1 MRAVLDPNV
10 LISALISPAGAPREI
25 VTAWTQGSF
34 DLVASPLLLD
44 ELRNVLARPRFRRW
58 VSAATV
64 AEYVKGLTDAATIID
79 DPPLMP
85 GLSPDP
91 DDDYLIALARVAEA
105 DYLVSGDRHL
115 TAISDPIPPVLTPRE
130 FRDRLTDPPSIPDCG

>member
-1 MRAVLDPNV
+1 M
-10 LISALISPAGAPREI
+10 ISPAGAPREI

-34 DLVASPLLLD
+34 DLVVSPLLLD
-44 ELRNVLARPRFRRW
+44 ELRDVLARPRFRRW
-58 VSAATV
+58 VSVATV
-64 AEYVKGLTDAATIID
+64 AEYIQGLTDAATIIT
-79 DPPLMP
+79 DPPAVP

-115 TAISDPIPPVLTPRE
+115 TGITHPTPPVLTPRQ
-130 FRDRLTDPPSIPDCG
+130 FRDRLTGPPSIPDPG

>member
-10 LISALISPAGAPREI
+10 LISAVISPAGAPREI

-34 DLVASPLLLD
+34 DLVVSPLLLD
-44 ELRNVLARPRFRRW
+44 ELRDVLARPRFRRW

-64 AEYVKGLTDAATIID
+64 AEYIQGLTDAATIIE
-79 DPPLMP
+79 DPPAVP

-91 DDDYLIALARVAEA
+91 DDDYLITLARVAEA
-105 DYLVSGDRHL
+105 GYLVSGDRHL
-115 TAISDPIPPVLTPRE
+115 TGLSDPIPPVLTPRE
-130 FRDRLTDPPSIPDCG
+130 FCDRLTEPPSIPTGG

>member
-10 LISALISPAGAPREI
+10 LISALISPTGAPREI

-64 AEYVKGLTDAATIID
+64 AEYVWGLTDAATIID

-115 TAISDPIPPVLTPRE
+115 TTINDPIPPVLTPRE
-130 FRDRLTDPPSIPDCG
+130 FRDRLTDPPSIPDRE

>member
-10 LISALISPAGAPREI
+10 LISAVISPVGAPREI
-25 VTAWTQGSF
+25 VAAWTQGHF
-34 DLVASPLLLD
+34 ELVASPLLLE

-58 VSAATV
+58 VSADTV
-64 AEYVKGLTDAATIID
+64 AEYVAGLAAAATIID
-79 DPPLMP
+79 DPPAVP

-91 DDDYLIALARVAEA
+91 DDDYLIALARVTDA

-115 TAISDPIPPVLTPRE
+115 TGISDPIPPVLTPRE
-130 FRDRLTDPPSIPDCG
+130 FRDRLTEPPSIR